1 MDAHVHMY
9 ASIQLDFSP
18 VKYCHFL
25 AHRFFH
31 LKSIIL
37 AMPTLLK
44 RNKLSSCPISRYK
57 SRSSCYCKYLKPALV
72 DNKGHSRLVGPLYTL
87 LS

>member
-37 AMPTLLK
+37 AMP
-44 RNKLSSCPISRYK
+44 CPP
-57 SRSSCYCKYLKPALV
+57 C
-72 DNKGHSRLVGPLYTL
+72 LYQGIKVEAVVIANI
-87 LS
+87 